1 MIIVSYDISNDK
13 IRTRF
18 AKFLSKYGF
27 RLQYSTFQIRNSKR
41 ILALISS
48 EIKNRFE
55 KYFDQTDS
63 VIIFNLSEQCKI
75 THYGYAKNDEEDLII
90 ID

>member
-13 IRTRF
+13 LRTRF
-18 AKFLSKYGF
+18 SKFLLKYGF
-27 RLQYSTFQIRNSKR
+27 RLQYSIFQIRNSKR
-41 ILALISS
+41 ILALVSS
-48 EIKNRFE
+48 EIKNKFE
-55 KYFDQTDS
+55 KRFGQTDS

-75 THYGYAKNDEEDLII
+75 TRYGYAKNDEEDLII

>member
-13 IRTRF
+13 LRTRF
-18 AKFLSKYGF
+18 SKFLLKYGF
-27 RLQYSTFQIRNSKR
+27 RLQYSIFQIRNSKR
-41 ILALISS
+41 ILSLVSS
-48 EIKNRFE
+48 EIQNKFE
-55 KYFDQTDS
+55 KRFGQTDS

-75 THYGYAKNDEEDLII
+75 TRYGYAKNDEEDLII